1 MKICVWDTE
10 TTGFATKWGDLARQP
25 YIIQFAAIE
34 WELEGDVYREIA
46 RHDIMIKPF
55 ISIPF
60 WASQVNGIYDK
71 DVADCEPMNVHID
84 TILRILNNADL
95 VSGHNIEYDEDI
107 LSYELARLGKSGEYS
122 PQKTV
127 CTMRSSTD
135 YCKLQGRGFAYKPPK
150 LSELHKH
157 LFWEFFE
164 WAHDALIDVEA
175 TMRCFVELVR
185 RWVIVPETS
194 NVMRLF

>member
-1 MKICVWDTE
+1 
-10 TTGFATKWGDLARQP
+10 
-25 YIIQFAAIE
+25 
-34 WELEGDVYREIA
+34 
-46 RHDIMIKPF
+46 
-55 ISIPF
+55 
-60 WASQVNGIYDK
+60 
-71 DVADCEPMNVHID
+71 MNVHID

-157 LFWEFFE
+157 LF
-164 WAHDALIDVEA
+164 
-175 TMRCFVELVR
+175 
-185 RWVIVPETS
+185 
-194 NVMRLF
+194 